1 MVPTGSLSRISTRD
15 SGDCAA
21 MRVTSEGERSQAAA
35 VAAVPRKRL
44 LLVVGF
50 EFFMIHLAFSCNT
63 VREYGGNVRVKL
75 VPRPSTLEVTG
86 TILVGSVMELVSV
99 GLPALSVT
107 ACPLASMAARPLNS
121 TRSGCGVAARFTI
134 FRKTVPDLV
143 SRVALQKMVGTC
155 WKEVV

>member
-1 MVPTGSLSRISTRD
+1 MSTRD

-21 MRVTSEGERSQAAA
+21 MRVTSEGERSQAAP
-35 VAAVPRKRL
+35 VAALPRKRL
-44 LLVVGF
+44 RLVVCF
-50 EFFMIHLAFSCNT
+50 EFFMIYLAFICNT

-75 VPRPSTLEVTG
+75 VPRPSTLEVAG

-107 ACPLASMAARPLNS
+107 AFPFASMAARPLNS

-143 SRVALQKMVGTC
+143 SRVALQKTVGTS
-155 WKEVV
+155 WGGGGV